1 MIAVSCCSLA
11 LPFVP
16 HLLFPKSQ
24 ACFFKLDASMDN
36 FQARVP
42 DWISGLNFL
51 ALVSIRDTVS
61 CQKLRS

>member
-42 DWISGLNFL
+42 DWISGRNFL
-51 ALVSIRDTVS
+51 ALVNTRNIVL